1 VLDNRIVWKLTVENI
16 DRAVSEIFRTTD
28 NHPWW
33 VPDSGWI
40 ETKDL
45 TVGMNVI
52 TKDGETLTVADVTE
66 TEDRATVYNLTV
78 DGLHTYFVGKQ
89 RVLVHNCGGQVQGP
103 VNPGATKDV
112 PDLTGATKTD
122 AEKSITGA
130 GFENKGTSEG
140 GYTTFK
146 HEDGSKVTTKPDGT
160 AVRNAP
166 RTNVQST
173 TGKKYNPRVDSSGR
187 TTTDHN
193 PSEKLNLE

>member
-33 VPDSGWI
+33 VPGSGWI

-89 RVLVHNCGGQVQGP
+89 RVLVHNCPIGDI
-103 VNPGATKDV
+103 PGADVTKGNSVKNTQFNGSNADLEKSVTDRGLKTSNPAPGITNHGDV
-112 PDLTGATKTD
+112 KGAGESFTVRQPTATKPMTVERIQD
-122 AEKSITGA
+122 GKRVEKI
-130 GFENKGTSEG
+130 
-140 GYTTFK
+140 
-146 HEDGSKVTTKPDGT
+146 
-160 AVRNAP
+160 R
-166 RTNVQST
+166 
-173 TGKKYNPRVDSSGR
+173 GK
-187 TTTDHN
+187 
-193 PSEKLNLE
+193 